1 MKEISKAVAL
11 AQRTQVAVP
20 AHMAP
25 ALVRRDPDTN
35 LALAISRLHE
45 LGCDAFVKKGMVFP
59 TNPKTGEMTW
69 REVVRGTE
77 LVLGKRNDLPACA
90 REVAA
95 LLAPAHMDSIEG
107 WLTEVSAI
115 TARRSETEEEG
126 ALTLVA
132 YSSRLAQY
140 PGDIVWQTLQAW
152 SGKWFPTWGELKEIL
167 DARVA
172 PRLAVRN
179 ALLGLTPQKE
189 GRALPSAF
197 ESMGPEAQAQWLRK
211 EAEWAIRRSD
221 PDWAAELIERAEEI
235 EDGVRERMQEQGA

>member
-1 MKEISKAVAL
+1 MNELVKASPARLPMARAAL
-11 AQRTQVAVP
+11 ARDPENNTQAMISSLRQCGCEAVVKSKTIFP
-20 AHMAP
+20 VNPTTGESSGWRDVIDRAEITVSSGAN
-25 ALVRRDPDTN
+25 LVRAN
-35 LALAISRLHE
+35 EIALA
-45 LGCDAFVKKGMVFP
+45 A
-59 TNPKTGEMTW
+59 
-69 REVVRGTE
+69 
-77 LVLGKRNDLPACA
+77 
-90 REVAA
+90 
-95 LLAPAHMDSIEG
+95 LAPAADDDMAI
-107 WLTEVSAI
+107 WLAELGLV
-115 TARRSETEEEG
+115 TARRATGEATSE
-126 ALTLVA
+126 LFLVA
-132 YSSRLAQY
+132 YTKRLAAY
-140 PGDIVWQTLQAW
+140 PGDIVRQTLQGW

-235 EDGVRERMQEQGA
+235 EDDVRDRMQGQGA

>member
-140 PGDIVWQTLQAW
+140 PGDIVRQTLLEW

-167 DARVA
+167 DARTA
-172 PRLAVRN
+172 PRLSIHDELRRLLQPEPKVSAVDLTAMKREL
-179 ALLGLTPQKE
+179 ALL
-189 GRALPSAF
+189 
-197 ESMGPEAQAQWLRK
+197 
-211 EAEWAIRRSD
+211 
-221 PDWAAELIERAEEI
+221 
-235 EDGVRERMQEQGA
+235 EDGNIPYELRFADRSEQIEWIDARILTLKTDLAKHQGQGA